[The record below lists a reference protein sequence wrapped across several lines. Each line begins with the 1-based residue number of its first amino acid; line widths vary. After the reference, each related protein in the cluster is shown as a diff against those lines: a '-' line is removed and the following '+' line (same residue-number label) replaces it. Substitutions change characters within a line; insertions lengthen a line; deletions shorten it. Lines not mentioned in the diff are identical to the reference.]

1 MARILARRRSRRWS
15 HSCGPCTRRM
25 KCPRAIRLSR
35 ANPAPDKYIL
45 LNESD
50 SGDDIQ
56 ILAAGLRNTGHSAG
70 DMRALRARL
79 EAIAPAPAARV
90 RGSASRIVSACDR
103 GDPARRRLAARL
115 IRGSAFD
122 RAYDSASAAI
132 DGCPAPASVRGAL
145 SADLARSAGASVET
159 RGGAVSR
166 FSRIAVVR
174 PQADPSAGLLAR
186 VYDHQSDVAHA
197 GVL

>member
-35 ANPAPDKYIL
+35 ANQYVLI
-45 LNESD
+45 NESD

-56 ILAAGLRNTGHSAG
+56 ILAAGLRNTGHSAV

-79 EAIAPAPAARV
+79 AAIAPAPAARV
-90 RGSASRIVSACDR
+90 RRRASRIVSVWYR

-115 IRGSAFD
+115 LRGSAFD
-122 RAYDSASAAI
+122 RAYDSASAAV
-132 DGCPAPASVRGAL
+132 DGCAAPASVRGAL
-145 SADLARSAGASVET
+145 PADLARTAGASVET

-166 FSRIAVVR
+166 FHPIAVVR

-186 VYDHQSDVAHA
+186 VYDHESDVAHA

>member
-1 MARILARRRSRRWS
+1 MARISARRRSRRWS
-15 HSCGPCTRRM
+15 RSCGPYAGRM
-25 KCPRAIRLSR
+25 KCPRAMRLSP
-35 ANPAPDKYIL
+35 ADPAPDKYVL

-56 ILAAGLRNTGHSAG
+56 ILAAGLRNTGHSAV

-79 EAIAPAPAARV
+79 AAIAPAPAARV
-90 RGSASRIVSACDR
+90 RRRAPRLVSVRDR

-115 IRGSAFD
+115 IRGSAVD
-122 RAYDSASAAI
+122 RAYDSASPAV
-132 DGCPAPASVRGAL
+132 DVCPAPASVRGAL
-145 SADLARSAGASVET
+145 SADLARAAGASVET